1 MPIIIIIL
9 NIINMEIREILA
21 KNALALRRERGL
33 TQERVCEQAK
43 LDRSYLWGIEK
54 GIRNPSIEVIARLA
68 EVYGVEPYELLM
80 IK

>member
-1 MPIIIIIL
+1 MLIIDIIL

-21 KNALALRRERGL
+21 KNAIALRRERGL
-33 TQERVCEQAK
+33 TQEQVCEQAK

-54 GIRNPSIEVIARLA
+54 SIRNPSIEVIARLA

>member
-1 MPIIIIIL
+1 MLIIDIIL

-21 KNALALRRERGL
+21 KNAIALRRERGL
-33 TQERVCEQAK
+33 TQEQVCEQAK

-54 GIRNPSIEVIARLA
+54 GLRNPSIEVIARLA
-68 EVYGVEPYELLM
+68 EVYEVEPYELLM